1 MGAVFSQ
8 WSSSDRNQRTRGLRA
23 DFDPPHIGIITK
35 IGVDTLEEKLAA
47 ITAKECSG
55 WLDDAKY
62 RIENERWLKHSQ
74 FIALRILRTLRA
86 TNISQKELAEKIGV
100 SPQHVNKIVKG
111 RENLTLETI
120 SKLEAALEIELLM
133 APSLAIDTE
142 TEIGQPYMPNH
153 KTMLATAKKQHST
166 PT

>member
-1 MGAVFSQ
+1 M
-8 WSSSDRNQRTRGLRA
+8 
-23 DFDPPHIGIITK
+23 K
-35 IGVDTLEEKLAA
+35 MGVDTLEEKLAA
-47 ITAKECSG
+47 ITAKEVSG

-74 FIALRILRTLRA
+74 AIALRILRTLRA
-86 TNISQKELAEKIGV
+86 KNISQKELAEKIGV

-120 SKLEAALEIELLM
+120 SKLEAALEISLLM
-133 APSLAIDTE
+133 VSSLASDTE
-142 TEIGQPYMPNH
+142 SEIGQPSMPKH
-153 KTMLATAKKQHST
+153 KTMLPTAKQQHST